1 MGDSIGLQEK
11 NSELDWGDCIGGFK
25 LLFRVSEPV
34 RCRRLGRNFMTI
46 KPAQR
51 FLSIACS
58 VMLAACGGVPA
69 SNQLQFDN
77 DRNGRFSGSAGSD
90 WTPREIATQ
99 ISGLVCGN
107 GAIADFNVTV
117 LPSAPDHTV
126 FSGRC
131 AAGAVTDSSTVQNQ
145 IVSRP
150 AGASGVGP
158 VQNRPVQNG
167 PVQNSPAQNV
177 TSSPVPVP
185 TAGNRGGWDGSTPF
199 VD

>member
-1 MGDSIGLQEK
+1 
-11 NSELDWGDCIGGFK
+11 
-25 LLFRVSEPV
+25 
-34 RCRRLGRNFMTI
+34 MTI

-77 DRNGRFSGSAGSD
+77 DRNGRFSGSAGAD
-90 WTPREIATQ
+90 WTSQEIETQ
-99 ISGLVCGN
+99 LSGLVCGN
-107 GAIADFNVTV
+107 GAIADFNVSV

-126 FSGRC
+126 FSGLC

-145 IVSRP
+145 LVSRP
-150 AGASGVGP
+150 AGASGVVP
-158 VQNRPVQNG
+158 VQNEPVPNAPVQNL
-167 PVQNSPAQNV
+167 
-177 TSSPVPVP
+177 TSEPVPVP

>member
-51 FLSIACS
+51 FLSIACC
-58 VMLAACGGVPA
+58 VMLAACGEVPA

-77 DRNGRFSGSAGSD
+77 DGNGRFSGSAGSD
-90 WTPREIATQ
+90 WTSQEVETQ
-99 ISGLVCGN
+99 LSGLVCGN
-107 GAIADFNVTV
+107 GSIADFNVSV
-117 LPSAPDHTV
+117 LPSAPDYKV

-131 AAGAVTDSSTVQNQ
+131 AAGVVTDSSTMQNQ
-145 IVSRP
+145 LVSRP
-150 AGASGVGP
+150 AGASGVVP
-158 VQNRPVQNG
+158 IQNRPVPNA
-167 PVQNSPAQNV
+167 PAQNA
-177 TSSPVPVP
+177 TSAPVPVP